1 MKIMMLC
8 LGNIC
13 RSPLA
18 EALFKLK
25 LPENFTIESRGT
37 SALHEGQGADPRMIE
52 TAKMRGVDLTAHRAK
67 GLKSSDLEGFDL
79 IFCMDQDNRNN
90 ALSLASTK
98 EQEEKI
104 HLVLEQGQSVPDPY
118 FGGQEGFDLVY
129 ELLDQALEKKARIL
143 IEKFG

>member
-18 EALFKLK
+18 EALLKLK
-25 LPENFTIESRGT
+25 VSENFTIESRGT
-37 SALHEGQGADPRMIE
+37 SSLHEGEGADPRMIE
-52 TAKMRGVDLTAHRAK
+52 TARKRGVDLTTHRAK
-67 GLKSSDLEGFDL
+67 GLKASDLEEFDL
-79 IFCMDQDNRNN
+79 IFCMDKDNKDN

-104 HLVLEQGQSVPDPY
+104 QLVLEEGQSVPDPY
-118 FGGQEGFDLVY
+118 FGGQKGFDLVY
-129 ELLDQALEKKARIL
+129 ELLDQALEKKARKL
-143 IEKFG
+143 TEKFG